1 MRICDAVGAV
11 CLALAQAAVACPE
24 SDGWRFETE
33 SKGVRVWS
41 RAVKGSEV
49 RELCALT
56 LMQAPP
62 GRVYEVLMDVERYP
76 ARLPPTAAAH
86 KLRVEG
92 DTSFYYM
99 MIAPGWIDRRDYCI
113 AARGKALDDRF
124 FVFWSST
131 PAGCPPPRAGIV
143 RMPKN
148 EGSWLVMPS
157 DGGKRSLVQ
166 YRAHT
171 EPGGL
176 VTPWLINT
184 AGPRALPDII
194 VALRRAVSPPKM

>member
-1 MRICDAVGAV
+1 V
-11 CLALAQAAVACPE
+11 E
-24 SDGWRFETE
+24 SN
-33 SKGVRVWS
+33 GVKVSS
-41 RAVKGSEV
+41 RAVAGSEV
-49 RELCALT
+49 RELCAVT
-56 LMQAPP
+56 LMHAPP

-76 ARLPPTAAAH
+76 ARLPPTAAAQ
-86 KLRVEG
+86 KLGSDG

-99 MIAPGWIDRRDYCI
+99 VIAPGWITRRDYCI
-113 AARGKALDDRF
+113 GSRGKAMGDRY
-124 FVFWSST
+124 FVFWSAT
-131 PAGCPPPRAGIV
+131 GDGCPAPRTGVV

-148 EGSWLVMPS
+148 QGSWLVIPA
-157 DGGKRSLVQ
+157 DNGKHALVE

-194 VALRRAVSPPKM
+194 VALRRAVGSKGN